1 VEFRILGPLE
11 VVEDGSPVALGTLKE
26 RLVLGVLL
34 LHANEFVSRERLIDD
49 LWGEAPPPTAR
60 QAVNV
65 YLYRLRKTLSHGG
78 GDPIATASGGYRL
91 HVDPELL
98 DASRMQLLVAN
109 ARECVSKGEL
119 ASATER
125 FQEALSL
132 WRGPTLAGLRLE
144 SRGRDEV
151 ARLDELRLA
160 ALMDRIDCDLALGR
174 QEQVL
179 GELNVLVREHPLRE
193 RLRAQQM
200 LAFYRAGRQ
209 AEALEA
215 YAEARRTLVDDLGIE
230 PSDPLQRLQ
239 QAILRDDP
247 SLETPEGTAA
257 VNGLAPTPVEP
268 TPTAEP
274 ADVTTRRFRPRR
286 WQLALAVLV
295 ILAASAAAA
304 AMLSTSAAATPR
316 VLPNSLVRL
325 DPRTGK
331 PTSVVRVGTYPG
343 QIAITPTA
351 IWTEN
356 EGSNDVSRYDLRTHK
371 VDTRGLTPGQPND
384 IAFDREGN
392 AWITNINA
400 NDQPAPYSVVT
411 RIDAGTGGTSPGPVY
426 PSHTHPIRLP
436 LPYAGLE
443 ALGAERLWVIVGPH
457 GPVPGDNRVGVIDLR
472 TDRVSV
478 LHLDESATSIAFAY
492 GLVWIGTYGANRPP
506 YTDDS
511 EIDVFRPGDAK
522 PTKIILLRHG
532 ANWGPTWIGA
542 GDGAVWALNCSPGCG
557 TVPVITLMKIDPE
570 TLQIVDRR
578 DLSALNPGSVAVGA
592 GAIWTGNINQSLSKI
607 DPRTMKI
614 VHTFPLGDKTRPLC
628 ELAAT
633 RTALWASVGD
643 RACGAIGS

>member
-11 VVEDGSPVALGTLKE
+11 VLEDGQPVALGTLKE

-60 QAVNV
+60 KAVNV
-65 YLYRLRKTLSHGG
+65 YVSQLRKALGRA

-91 HVDPELL
+91 HVDPERL
-98 DASRMQLLVAN
+98 DASRMEVLVAN
-109 ARECVSKGEL
+109 SRQCVSNGEL
-119 ASATER
+119 ENAAER
-125 FQEALSL
+125 FEEALSL
-132 WRGPTLAGLRLE
+132 WRGPTLAGLQLE

-151 ARLDELRLA
+151 AGLDELRLA
-160 ALMDRIDCDLALGR
+160 ALMDRIDCDIALAR
-174 QEQVL
+174 HEQVL

-200 LAFYRAGRQ
+200 LALYRAGRQ

-230 PSDPLQRLQ
+230 PSEPLQRLQ
-239 QAILRDDP
+239 QAILRHDP

-257 VNGLAPTPVEP
+257 VNGLAPTAVES
-268 TPTAEP
+268 TPPAEP
-274 ADVTTRRFRPRR
+274 ADVIMRRFRPRR

-295 ILAASAAAA
+295 LLAASASAAA
-304 AMLSTSAAATPR
+304 ILSTSAAATRR

-325 DPRTGK
+325 DSRTGK
-331 PTSVVRVGTYPG
+331 PTLVVPVGNLPG
-343 QIAITPTA
+343 AIAITPKA
-351 IWTEN
+351 IWTVN
-356 EGSNDVSRYDLRTHK
+356 SGSDDVSRYDLSTHK
-371 VDTRGLTPGQPND
+371 VVTRGLTPGQPND

-392 AWITNINA
+392 AWITNITA
-400 NDQPAPYSVVT
+400 NDEPARSSIIT
-411 RIDAGTGGTSPGPVY
+411 RLDAGIGGTSGGTVY
-426 PSHTHPIRLP
+426 PSHSHPIHVP
-436 LPYAGLE
+436 LPFAGLE

-506 YTDDS
+506 YVDDNRL
-511 EIDVFRPGDAK
+511 EVFRPGDAK

-557 TVPVITLMKIDPE
+557 TAPVITLMKIDPE
-570 TLQIVDRR
+570 TLQIVRRR
-578 DLSALNPGSVAVGA
+578 DLSHLNPGSISIGA
-592 GAIWTGNINQSLSKI
+592 GAIWTGNINNSISKI

-614 VHTFPLGDKTRPLC
+614 VRTFPLGGQTRQLC
-628 ELAAT
+628 ELAPT
-633 RTALWASVGD
+633 RTALWITVGN
-643 RACGAIGS
+643 RVCGTVGS

>member
-11 VVEDGSPVALGTLKE
+11 VVEDGNPVALGTLKE

-34 LHANEFVSRERLIDD
+34 LHVNEFVSRERLIDD

-60 QAVNV
+60 KAVNV
-65 YLYRLRKTLSHGG
+65 YISKLRQALTRDGH
-78 GDPIATASGGYRL
+78 DPIATASGGYRL
-91 HVDPELL
+91 QVEGDAV
-98 DASRMQLLVAN
+98 DASRAQLLTAS
-109 ARECVSKGEL
+109 AREHVSRGEL
-119 ASATER
+119 EVAAACFR
-125 FQEALSL
+125 EALSL
-132 WRGPTLAGLRLE
+132 WRGPTLAGLQLE

-151 ARLDELRLA
+151 AQLDELRLA
-160 ALMDRIDCDLALGR
+160 ALMERIDCDLALGR
-174 QEQVL
+174 DEQVL
-179 GELNVLVREHPLRE
+179 GEVNLLVREHPLRE

-200 LAFYRAGRQ
+200 LALYRAGRQ
-209 AEALEA
+209 ADALDA
-215 YAEARRTLVDDLGIE
+215 YSEARRALVDDLGIE
-230 PSDPLQRLQ
+230 PSEPLQRLQ
-239 QAILRDDP
+239 QAILRHDP

-257 VNGLAPTPVEP
+257 VNGLAPSAAEATPI
-268 TPTAEP
+268 AEP
-274 ADVTTRRFRPRR
+274 VDVSTRRFRPRR
-286 WQLALAVLV
+286 WQLAVAVLV
-295 ILAASAAAA
+295 ILAASATAA

-343 QIAITPTA
+343 QIAITRTA

-384 IAFDREGN
+384 IKLDREGN

-400 NDQPAPYSVVT
+400 NDQLAPYSVVT
-411 RIDAGTGGTSPGPVY
+411 RIDAGAGGTSPGPVY

-457 GPVPGDNRVGVIDLR
+457 GPVPGDNRLGVIDLR

-478 LHLDESATSIAFAY
+478 LRLDESATSIAFAY

-506 YTDDS
+506 YTDDN
-511 EIDVFRPGDAK
+511 ELEVFRPGDPK
-522 PTKIILLRHG
+522 PTKIVLLRHG

-542 GDGAVWALNCSPGCG
+542 GDRAVWALNCSPGCG

-578 DLSALNPGSVAVGA
+578 DLSALNPGSITFGA
-592 GAIWTGNINQSLSKI
+592 GAIWTANFNNTISKL

-614 VHTFPLGDKTRPLC
+614 VRTSPLGGNTRQLC

-633 RTALWASVGD
+633 RTAVWVSVGA
-643 RACGAIGS
+643 RHCGTVGS